1 MAVLATTTLQQA
13 LVEPGESRTAALIS
27 TVALFV
33 VPTVAVSWLFAGRE
47 KPSNSKFAGFAHV
60 PDPRATV
67 IGLIV
72 LLGLP
77 FVVEAARLAISGR
90 CAMLEIT
97 ILCGFRNL
105 GLGLAA
111 LAFRP
116 AYARLS
122 ALASLFLVT
131 AASAVGGEAGFA
143 VLAPLT
149 GFTVAGILWLVLA
162 YWQSLRLASGPRPT
176 FVQFASSG
184 VVWVLVILALVGS
197 VAAAGPSRVVTTLS
211 GFMPTSGGVDANDPD
226 ARSGV
231 GDGDNEVSASERPQ
245 SVGFTESEIY
255 LETDRP
261 SLYDA
266 FNESY
271 GEPLKPKKL
280 EKMIALGLQ
289 GVAEHKERPAENL
302 QAGREFSAVRKQPQA
317 RTLRPSDR
325 EAKALAY
332 VKGPTP
338 LHLPLTAHRHFDGR
352 TWHEE
357 PCCGR
362 SFPAES
368 EGGSVWIR
376 FPWSPAPFLAGVVGH
391 QIKVGTLDSSPLP
404 VPAHLTRLRVGSVNR
419 LDFFGWA
426 QYGIVRM
433 VGRTVPS
440 GTVIES
446 ESRTVDPER
455 LREIPFRARPN
466 DLADHFVSFGAE
478 YRIDTGVAE
487 LARTWVAGLPQG
499 WAQVEAVVSNL
510 RRHSVHDRLAT
521 AAPGSIDVVADFLL
535 GSRRGPDYL
544 FASAAVVMLRSL
556 GYPARLVSGLYVVP
570 DRYDPRTRH
579 TPVTSEDVH
588 IWAEVR
594 LPNGHWIAV
603 EPTPSYE
610 LLPPAFPWFQRIV
623 KVMNRLGLWA
633 QQHGKFLLIAVAL
646 LAGLFGWRRSVLDAL
661 GVVAF
666 ALFPDRQP
674 RRRVLRTLMMV
685 ERRARWAGHPRPPG
699 LTLMRWY
706 HGNHAGSGEPEVS
719 LRKLIVLANWA
730 VHAPDRPGSR
740 VPNQQSEI
748 ERVCHQAVRCWT
760 VDRFR
765 VTFASP
771 PGTVVAPREP

>member
-105 GLGLAA
+105 VLGLAA

-143 VLAPLT
+143 VLAPLA

-162 YWQSLRLASGPRPT
+162 YWQSLRLASGPQPT

-184 VVWVLVILALVGS
+184 VVWVLVILVLVGA
-197 VAAAGPSRVVTTLS
+197 VAAAGPSRVATTLR
-211 GFMPTSGGVDANDPD
+211 GFMPTSGGVDANDAD

-245 SVGFTESEIY
+245 SVGFTASEIY

-271 GEPLKPKKL
+271 GEPFIPKKL
-280 EKMIALGLQ
+280 EKMIALGQ
-289 GVAEHKERPAENL
+289 QDIAEQKERPAENL
-302 QAGREFSAVRKQPQA
+302 QAGREFSAVRKKPRA
-317 RTLRPSDR
+317 RHLAAVRPGGQSTCVRQGADAASLAADRSRSLRRPDMARGAMLRAFVSRR
-325 EAKALAY
+325 E
-332 VKGPTP
+332 
-338 LHLPLTAHRHFDGR
+338 R
-352 TWHEE
+352 
-357 PCCGR
+357 
-362 SFPAES
+362 
-368 EGGSVWIR
+368 GGSAWIR
-376 FPWSPAPFLAGVVGH
+376 FPWSPAPFLTGVVGH
-391 QIKVGTLDSSPLP
+391 QVKVGTLDSSPLP

-455 LREIPFRARPN
+455 LREIPFLARPD
-466 DLADHFVSFGAE
+466 DLADRLVSFGAE

-510 RRHSVHDRLAT
+510 RRHCVHDRLAT

-556 GYPARLVSGLYVVP
+556 GYPARLVSGLYVAP

-594 LPNGHWIAV
+594 LSNGHWIAV

-610 LLPPAFPWFQRIV
+610 SLATGF
-623 KVMNRLGLWA
+623 
-633 QQHGKFLLIAVAL
+633 FLV
-646 LAGLFGWRRSVLDAL
+646 
-661 GVVAF
+661 
-666 ALFPDRQP
+666 PTDRQ
-674 RRRVLRTLMMV
+674 
-685 ERRARWAGHPRPPG
+685 GH
-699 LTLMRWY
+699 
-706 HGNHAGSGEPEVS
+706 A
-719 LRKLIVLANWA
+719 
-730 VHAPDRPGSR
+730 
-740 VPNQQSEI
+740 
-748 ERVCHQAVRCWT
+748 
-760 VDRFR
+760 
-765 VTFASP
+765 P
-771 PGTVVAPREP
+771 PGTLG